1 MNYYALFP
9 TIVAVLIGLMGFFVL
24 YKNRTNR
31 LGITYFFLSSSLFIW
46 LMCFSLMYWNTND
59 YEFSYFIAKI
69 GFIGVICT
77 PVCALH
83 FILEFLNSRY
93 KKYIVYIYISVLPAI
108 IVNFLSKLIYVGLS
122 NNFWGYYPIA
132 GKLYFIALAQFMIIF
147 SVCVYILFKNLHNT
161 NFSAIKQLQT
171 KYLVVAFAIA
181 VLGSGDYIIKYPFI
195 KFYPFAYIVVIFF
208 SGIIAL
214 CIIKTNLMDIKLAVT
229 KTVIFIILYLCV
241 LGLPLFIGF
250 KTNQW
255 IISSLILFILS
266 TIGPMIIRYFQHKAE
281 KILLAE
287 QETYQQLLVQASKG
301 MVDQQDLTKL
311 SKLIVRIINKNVK
324 VKFVSLFIKNEDKDK
339 FYCISS
345 RGILTINNGKEIH
358 SDDKI
363 IKYMKKIKKPFFF
376 SNIIDDLQEV
386 FTSISDGINMIVPS
400 ILRDELIGFLILGDK
415 LNQTVY
421 SSQDIE
427 VFKTLSN
434 QAGLAIE
441 NCYFLEKSKKQ
452 QERLFEAE
460 KLASI
465 GGMADGM
472 AHQIKNRLHQF
483 SMVGGELRMEVEN
496 FENNYKSFV
505 CQEPKVEEMVRYLKE
520 ISDSIGVNVKKTN
533 NVLQGILNFAK
544 TTEKDTYFSFFSLKE
559 IVEQS
564 LELVKVKHQK
574 DNIPLVL
581 ELPEGEKLYGVKS
594 QVQEVIF
601 NCIDNSVEAISEKE
615 EHLTNSLLSDF
626 KDEKNNINFN
636 PEIKITLQYVNK
648 SARIYIKDNGIGIKT
663 ENQPKIFSA
672 FFTTKPSSRSGSGI
686 GSYVVKRMIVENHK
700 GDISFRS
707 QYGIGTT
714 FVINLPMSKN
724 VQEVEILSN

>member
-9 TIVAVLIGLMGFFVL
+9 TIVAFLIGLMGFFVL

-46 LMCFSLMYWNTND
+46 LMCFSLMYWNTKD
-59 YEFSYFIAKI
+59 YEFSYLIAKV

-77 PVCALH
+77 PICALH
-83 FILEFLNSRY
+83 FILEFLNSQF
-93 KKYIVYIYISVLPAI
+93 KKYIIFIYLSALPAI
-108 IVNFLSKLIYVGLS
+108 VINFFSKLIYVGLS
-122 NNFWGYYPIA
+122 ENFWGYYPIA
-132 GKLYFIALAQFMIIF
+132 GKLYFIALSQFIIIF
-147 SVCVYILFKNLHNT
+147 SACAYILFKNLHNSK
-161 NFSAIKQLQT
+161 FSAIKQLQT

-214 CIIKTNLMDIKLAVT
+214 CIIKTNLMDIKLALT
-229 KTVIFIILYLCV
+229 KTAIFIILYLCV

-281 KILLAE
+281 EILLSE
-287 QETYQQLLVQASKG
+287 QEKYQQLLVQASKG
-301 MVDQQDLTKL
+301 MVNQQNLTKL

-324 VKFVSLFIKNEDKDK
+324 VQFVCLFVKNEDKNK

-345 RGILTINNGKEIH
+345 RGIVSINNNKEIH
-358 SDDKI
+358 VDDKI
-363 IKYMKKIKKPFFF
+363 VKYMKKIKRPFFF
-376 SNIIDDLQEV
+376 SNITDDLQEV
-386 FTSISDGINMIVPS
+386 FAEVSDGINMVVPS
-400 ILRDELIGFLILGDK
+400 ILRDELVAFLILGDK
-415 LNQTVY
+415 LNKTVY

-441 NCYFLEKSKKQ
+441 NCNFLEKSKKQ

-483 SMVGGELRMEVEN
+483 AMVGGELRMEVEN
-496 FENNYKSFV
+496 FESDYKPFV
-505 CQEPKVEEMVRYLKE
+505 AHEPKVEEMVRYLKE
-520 ISDSIGVNVKKTN
+520 IADSIGINVKKTN
-533 NVLQGILNFAK
+533 GVLQGILNFAK
-544 TTEKDTYFSFFSLKE
+544 TTEKDTYFSYFSFKE
-559 IVEQS
+559 IIEQS
-564 LELVKVKHQK
+564 VGLIKVKHQK
-574 DNIPLVL
+574 EEIPVIF
-581 ELPEGEKLYGVKS
+581 EIPEDDKLYGVKS
-594 QVQEVIF
+594 QIQEVIF
-601 NCIDNSVEAISEKE
+601 NCIDNAFEAILEKE
-615 EHLTNSLLSDF
+615 DHLKKNLLYDF
-626 KDEKNNINFN
+626 KDDKINKNFV

-648 SARIYIKDNGIGIKT
+648 NARIYIKDNGIGIKA
-663 ENQPKIFSA
+663 ENQAKIFSA

-707 QYGIGTT
+707 QYGVGTT

-724 VQEVEILSN
+724 ISELEVVNN